1 MKKCIPNTRRSKVHD
16 ANAKISTTIWL
27 SSSTTKRIHPTRF
40 LGAWTSFS
48 TINDD
53 VIQPSRKLPLEVS
66 DPNLSSFIIVY
77 LILVC
82 HTRSM
87 VGTLTLDLYAFFVCA
102 YMCLKVEQYKN

>member
-1 MKKCIPNTRRSKVHD
+1 
-16 ANAKISTTIWL
+16 
-27 SSSTTKRIHPTRF
+27 

-102 YMCLKVEQYKN
+102 YMCLKVEQYKNWSIIKFKPFDVDFLRFWSSFICRNMFRIK